1 MRGGGRHKDK
11 KSEEE
16 KKQVPSLRPER
27 TQGQKSGFGP
37 ELNADSPDGKG
48 QKNNEPDE
56 ENGGDGQRQE
66 VQLDDGLC
74 AMMCEQL
81 RLITERAHE
90 SQVTSE
96 DMQRVVEQVG
106 RLRLAMA
113 DAQKQATNDDL
124 ERVVKVEESLKILM
138 EEARTR
144 QEEVRTKGAVE
155 QDVLMRVEEEVG
167 EMATGGGGGCASLV
181 QAEDEREKLD
191 QTCSEGTGKRHG
203 GKTRTREEREKIR
216 RQRLSCRV

>member
-1 MRGGGRHKDK
+1 MRSCDVKEGSVVHIMSRMRGGGRHKDK

-16 KKQVPSLRPER
+16 KKQVPSLRLEQ
-27 TQGQKSGFGP
+27 TQGQKSGFVP

-48 QKNNEPDE
+48 QKANEPDE

-81 RLITERAHE
+81 RLKTERAHE

-96 DMQRVVEQVG
+96 DMQRVVEQVR
-106 RLRLAMA
+106 RLWLAMA
-113 DAQKQATNDDL
+113 DAQKQATNEDL
-124 ERVVKVEESLKILM
+124 ERVVKVYESLKILV

-167 EMATGGGGGCASLV
+167 DGHERRRMCESSLSGG
-181 QAEDEREKLD
+181 
-191 QTCSEGTGKRHG
+191 
-203 GKTRTREEREKIR
+203 
-216 RQRLSCRV
+216 